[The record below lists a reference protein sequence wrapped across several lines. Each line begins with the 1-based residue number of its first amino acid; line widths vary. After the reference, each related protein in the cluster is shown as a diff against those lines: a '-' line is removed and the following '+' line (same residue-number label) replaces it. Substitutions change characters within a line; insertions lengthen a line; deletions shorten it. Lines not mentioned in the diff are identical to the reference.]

1 MPRSTQPSATAAIA
15 SRFKLETAF
24 ALCPLFVKPGMHAK
38 AFGLNVARQQG
49 KCAVRLFGLLLICMS
64 LAPIAHAGN
73 DLADA
78 LAYSK
83 TFGFAKLMVVADDKK
98 GGRPNQ
104 ATPGFGGKLGIETGA
119 WHDFSFKAAWYT
131 TSDLGMRRDN
141 PRQTDAYMFDLD
153 KKPYSLLGELQ
164 LNYVAGNTRLVTGRQ
179 EFFSPI
185 INTYDYRIIPNLF
198 EAVSLTNRDIPDTTL
213 SLAYVSKMSGLDGLV
228 TFSEFRSMSQQT
240 YTSLM
245 VAGDGTPDAIN
256 GDTLDPSSV
265 VGERGVWVTG
275 IEYGK
280 ENKVQLWNFHG
291 VDTLNIGYL
300 DGRLKK
306 ALNSNVAAL
315 FEGQAYRVAEIGR
328 FKDYLAQ
335 RGLNASYSLFGL
347 KGTLAHQPSGI
358 SASFAANRFTGNQR
372 TVTAF
377 GNWGGYPEFVSM
389 PYMYAEQ
396 DGISA
401 IAKSRLTRITL
412 LFDLSAYGL
421 KDQSLLLG
429 HANIDIDDSILPNSD
444 IKTHTL
450 LYRAKISPQLSA
462 RIALEA
468 RSSPNARYDNEFVA
482 LALRYDF

>member
-1 MPRSTQPSATAAIA
+1 VTAAIA
-15 SRFKLETAF
+15 SRFKLETAI

-49 KCAVRLFGLLLICMS
+49 ECAVRLFGLLLICMS
-64 LAPIAHAGN
+64 LAPFAHAGN
-73 DLADA
+73 DLSDA
-78 LAYSK
+78 LADSK

-164 LNYVAGNTRLVTGRQ
+164 FNYAAGNTQLVTGRQ

-198 EAVSLTNRDIPDTTL
+198 EAVTLTNRDIPETTVT
-213 SLAYVSKMSGLDGLV
+213 LAYVSKMSGLDGLV
-228 TFSEFRSMSQQT
+228 TYSEFRSMSQQT
-240 YTSLM
+240 YTSLL
-245 VAGDGTPDAIN
+245 VASDGTPDAIN

-265 VGERGVWVTG
+265 VGEHGVWVTG
-275 IEYGK
+275 IVHGK

-291 VDTLNIGYL
+291 VDTLNTWYL
-300 DGRLKK
+300 DGRLNR
-306 ALNSNVAAL
+306 ALNRDVTARL
-315 FEGQAYRVAEIGR
+315 EGQAYRVVEVGK

-335 RGLNASYSLFGL
+335 RGLNASYSLIGL

-358 SASFAANRFTGNQR
+358 SMSFAANRFTGNQR

-401 IAKSRLTRITL
+401 IAQSRLARMTL
-412 LFDLSAYGL
+412 LFDLAAYGL

-429 HANIDIDDSILPNSD
+429 HANIDIDDRILPNSD
-444 IKTHTL
+444 IKTNTL